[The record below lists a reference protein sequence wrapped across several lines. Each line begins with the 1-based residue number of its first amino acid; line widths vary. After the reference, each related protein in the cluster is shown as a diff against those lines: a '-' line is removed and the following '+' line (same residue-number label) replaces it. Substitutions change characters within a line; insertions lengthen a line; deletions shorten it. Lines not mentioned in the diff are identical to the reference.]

1 MDIRS
6 SIESYSSYSKP
17 TLTSTQLLPKGT
29 LAPCSCNC
37 RSFQIKSKF
46 QTDVQRIL
54 PWFHHRGDTS
64 EILHDLLIFGRKQR
78 LSEGWHARD
87 AQCQAGT
94 LPWVGR
100 RGETC
105 QNLPT
110 TLPYD
115 LATNDGSWSENMG
128 TKTTSKRIVCFTR
141 RVSFP
146 LFSTSIS
153 LGVYIHKICAG
164 AAFWQR
170 PTQSLA
176 TLIPAWTWWG
186 SLWRKMVKMGRCN
199 YHYTTLC
206 LNWMYLDVWF
216 QMILSRSHKVIFVW
230 STWCISGIMIRTSKI
245 HLERR
250 QMIATWDDF
259 NISYLVNHS
268 CRNFTTR
275 NSSLLVAPGTTAP
288 RTWEVKNIGLPDSLL
303 SRFDLIFASQ
313 LHGWMWAMGSLH
325 GWKLTL
331 CWFTLCYFEH
341 LRQRSN
347 GNQPTFMSKYV
358 VIGFEQTAHPFRTP
372 PPQAEGL
379 VFLMPGAPCCL

>member
-46 QTDVQRIL
+46 QTDVQWIL

-110 TLPYD
+110 TVPYD

-146 LFSTSIS
+146 LFSTSMS

-186 SLWRKMVKMGRCN
+186 SRWRKMVKMGRCN
-199 YHYTTLC
+199 LPLC
-206 LNWMYLDVWF
+206 VWTGFYLDVWWTKWF
-216 QMILSRSHKVIFVW
+216 IQGVTQGERFVW
-230 STWCISGIMIRTSKI
+230 STWCISGGCD
-245 HLERR
+245 
-250 QMIATWDDF
+250 WDKQDTVRETANDSDLRWLQYIILGQPF
-259 NISYLVNHS
+259 LPQLH
-268 CRNFTTR
+268 
-275 NSSLLVAPGTTAP
+275 NSQLFFVGSAWHNRPTHMRGEEHWFARLLAQPF
-288 RTWEVKNIGLPDSLL
+288 
-303 SRFDLIFASQ
+303 RFDLCLSVARMDVS
-313 LHGWMWAMGSLH
+313 HGIAAWLEVDIMLIYVMLFW
-325 GWKLTL
+325 
-331 CWFTLCYFEH
+331 
-341 LRQRSN
+341 
-347 GNQPTFMSKYV
+347 TFKAKV
-358 VIGFEQTAHPFRTP
+358 K
-372 PPQAEGL
+372 
-379 VFLMPGAPCCL
+379 